1 MSQVLRPKEN
11 STKLGLITALYRQAR
26 KKKKKEVEIEH
37 VTGTSTS

>member
-26 KKKKKEVEIEH
+26 KKKKEVEIEH
-37 VTGTSTS
+37 VTGTSIS